1 MKLGEWSL
9 HFYRVPYVRD
19 IQWVYAAENSG
30 DYVLLK
36 LVADSGAVGIA
47 EGVIK
52 PTRTG
57 YSPRS
62 LAITLEDVVL
72 PQLRHVDLA
81 DAKAVAAALQK
92 IPENRLAKALVD
104 NACSTLRAAA
114 AGKPLWEQWGG
125 KREVDISWLV
135 TRQRGSGRIILFAD
149 DPLFR
154 HFWVAAFQPFV
165 NAVML
170 DF

>member
-9 HFYRVPYVRD
+9 HFYRLPYVRD

-36 LVADSGAVGIA
+36 IVAHSGAAGIA

-62 LAITLEDVVL
+62 LWSRSRTSFCPSFA
-72 PQLRHVDLA
+72 R
-81 DAKAVAAALQK
+81 
-92 IPENRLAKALVD
+92 
-104 NACSTLRAAA
+104 STW
-114 AGKPLWEQWGG
+114 P
-125 KREVDISWLV
+125 
-135 TRQRGSGRIILFAD
+135 TPRQ
-149 DPLFR
+149 
-154 HFWVAAFQPFV
+154 
-165 NAVML
+165 
-170 DF
+170 